1 MLVFGYDT
9 SFMEKKP
16 PEKSFQTKI
25 LDMAVKSEQVD
36 IERKSNMENFAWVK
50 KVNFAFYK
58 YISTTKGFQEK

>member
-1 MLVFGYDT
+1 MLVFQYDP

-50 KVNFAFYK
+50 KVNFAFNK
-58 YISTTKGFQEK
+58 HISTTKGFHEK